1 MRAGLMSVRSTCL
14 NGSTLLHTAAFF
26 GQETLVIRV
35 LLMLSSALE
44 LRFRGCCEES
54 LLHPLHVTDF
64 HHATPLHRCRQP
76 QVMRALLDFRTDFR
90 AQDSEGNT
98 LLHLFVST
106 ESVVSSSAVA
116 AASSA
121 PETAKLSRPACLSA
135 RLRPPALTLLSDEVA
150 GEVEL
155 QANANSIANADEST
169 ELSEQRALSRLRER
183 DANLREC
190 IRIVLELEKSEQSRT
205 RDKSASA
212 SSRATGEQSGGGT
225 GGDGGEECLTLM
237 RNSLFFTPAHCAAL
251 KGRVDLLEELLAHL
265 PDLPQHL
272 NSEPARHVQLPPAH
286 PHLQP
291 SPIAGPAQPSARV
304 RTRHHKKQK
313 REASAQAHEPTP
325 PSSATKSVMYLA
337 FVNNYLP
344 AARWLLQHGF
354 TFHAREP
361 EFLLES
367 LLTSRLILYEALTL
381 HS

>member
-44 LRFRGCCEES
+44 LRFRGCGEKS
-54 LLHPLHVTDF
+54 LLHPLQVTDF

-76 QVMRALLDFRTDFR
+76 QAMRALLDFRTDFR

-106 ESVVSSSAVA
+106 DSVVPSSFVAA

-121 PETAKLSRPACLSA
+121 PDTAKLSRPACLSA
-135 RLRPPALTLLSDEVA
+135 RLRPPALTLLSDDVA
-150 GEVEL
+150 DDVQL
-155 QANANSIANADEST
+155 QANANADESP
-169 ELSEQRALSRLRER
+169 EQSEQRALSRLRER
-183 DANLREC
+183 DANLRQC

-205 RDKSASA
+205 RDKSASF
-212 SSRATGEQSGGGT
+212 GGS
-225 GGDGGEECLTLM
+225 GDGGEERLTLM

-251 KGRVDLLEELLAHL
+251 KGREDLLEELLAHM

-272 NSEPARHVQLPPAH
+272 NSEPAHHMQLPPAH
-286 PHLQP
+286 PHQQP
-291 SPIAGPAQPSARV
+291 SQSPIVGPEQPSARL
-304 RTRHHKKQK
+304 RSHRRHHKKQQ
-313 REASAQAHEPTP
+313 RESSAQAHEHKAPTP

-337 FVNNYLP
+337 FVNNHLP
-344 AARWLLQHGF
+344 AVRWLLQHGF
-354 TFHAREP
+354 TFHARET

-381 HS
+381 RS